1 MLTGVRSLC
10 LAALLACGSSH
21 ALVVNMGA
29 NPVNESIVNTPSPLG
44 GSFLDTVM
52 FSVTTPSSLV
62 TTAFSN
68 WPVATAGLRN
78 LAFELFQGSTLIGST
93 GPSAVTAPG
102 GGIPVFTLQSLSQAL
117 AVGSYRLTLAG
128 DVRPD
133 GGFYSWTVST
143 VAVPEPKQWALMSA
157 GLVLVMVAA
166 VSRRRNAAP
175 A

>member
-1 MLTGVRSLC
+1 MLTGVRSVC

-29 NPVNESIVNTPSPLG
+29 NPVDESVVNSPSPPG
-44 GSFLDTVM
+44 GTFLDTVL
-52 FSVTTPSSLV
+52 FSVTAPSSLV

-78 LAFELFQGSTLIGST
+78 LAFELFQGSTSVGST
-93 GPSAVTAPG
+93 GPSAVTFPG
-102 GGIPVFTLQSLSQAL
+102 PGIPVFTLQSLSQTL
-117 AVGSYRLTLAG
+117 EVGSYRLTLAG

-133 GGFYSWTVST
+133 GGFYAWSVST
-143 VAVPEPKQWALMSA
+143 VAVPEPEQWALLAA
-157 GLVLVMVAA
+157 GLVLVIVGA
-166 VSRRRNAAP
+166 SRRRNASP